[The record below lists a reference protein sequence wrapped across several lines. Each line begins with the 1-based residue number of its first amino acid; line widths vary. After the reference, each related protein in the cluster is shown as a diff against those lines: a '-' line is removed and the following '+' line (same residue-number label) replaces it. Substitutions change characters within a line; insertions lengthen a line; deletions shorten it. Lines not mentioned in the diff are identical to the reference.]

1 MPQVIAKKDK
11 DLTIPVARDISED
24 GGMEFVQDVQLDID
38 DPEIEPINT
47 KKVKDTVVPNPNQEG
62 KKIIG
67 LFIKIMTITAL
78 CVIIIYSIL
87 VFIKKFYA
95 SAFISQDNEEL
106 ENLDLSSPQNKQ
118 DALRSFLNRTK

>member
-67 LFIKIMTITAL
+67 LFIKTMTITAL